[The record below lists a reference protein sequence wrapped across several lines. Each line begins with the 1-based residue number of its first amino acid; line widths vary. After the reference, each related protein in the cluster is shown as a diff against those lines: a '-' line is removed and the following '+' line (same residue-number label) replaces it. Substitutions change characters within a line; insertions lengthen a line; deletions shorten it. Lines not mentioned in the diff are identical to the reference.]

1 MVNVTCNGQ
10 VLQAQEGAL
19 LSDVLT
25 AAHFTVAHPCGGHGN
40 CKKCLVT
47 VDGHPVLSCQYR
59 IYKDVS
65 VVLPQQSAIISQSSA
80 AETGQ
85 VSENMCFAL
94 DIGTTTL
101 ALALVNLDSRAI
113 IKTIVQNNP
122 QHIYGADIMS
132 RIDYCRRNGVEEL
145 FSCLRDAVNT
155 MIASFAV
162 AEVETLF
169 VSGNTTM
176 LHLFW
181 KTDCSAIGVAP
192 YTPAFLGRREA
203 SAAMLGL
210 QGVRRVISLPG
221 ISSFVGADLVAGLNW
236 VGRPESGKYQL
247 LVDLGTNAEIL
258 LFSDQVLLCTAAAAG
273 PCFEGANI
281 SCGMSATSG
290 AVYSY
295 KDGQAQTIDNA
306 PARGICGTGI
316 VGVIAALLQ
325 DGTIDETGYMA
336 CGEFS
341 IAPGVVL
348 TQADIRQFQAAKAA
362 VCSAIITLLNH
373 QGLQPADVE
382 TLYISG
388 GFSAGIDPNSAAVTG
403 LFPKILVDKCVPIH
417 NSSLLG
423 CSKYAWEQ
431 QDLSGLLSGAEYI
444 DLSAN
449 PDFSQLFIENMLFED
464 T

>member
-1 MVNVTCNGQ
+1 MVKITCNGQ
-10 VLQAQEGAL
+10 VFQAQDGAL

-25 AAHFTVAHPCGGHGN
+25 KAQCAVAHPCGGHGN

-59 IYKDVS
+59 VYKDIC
-65 VVLPQQSAIISQSSA
+65 VVLPQQSAIVSHSGA
-80 AETGQ
+80 TETGQ
-85 VSENMCFAL
+85 ISENLCFAL

-101 ALALVNLDSRAI
+101 ALALINLDSR
-113 IKTIVQNNP
+113 TIVKNVVQNNP
-122 QHIYGADIMS
+122 QRIYGADIMS
-132 RIDYCRRNGVEEL
+132 RIDHCRHHGTSEL
-145 FSCLRDAVNT
+145 FLCLRDAVNAT
-155 MIASFAV
+155 IASFAV
-162 AEVETLF
+162 SEVETLY

-181 KTDCSAIGVAP
+181 NTDCSAMGVAP
-192 YTPAFLGRREA
+192 YTPAFLERREA
-203 SAAMLGL
+203 AAAMLGL
-210 QGVRRVISLPG
+210 QGVRRVVSLPG

-236 VGRPESGKYQL
+236 VGRPASGKYQL

-281 SCGMSATSG
+281 SCGMSAISG
-290 AVYSY
+290 AVCSY
-295 KDGQAQTIDNA
+295 KNGQIQTVGNA
-306 PARGICGTGI
+306 PARGICGTGL
-316 VGVIAALLQ
+316 VDVIAALLQ
-325 DGTIDETGYMA
+325 DGTIDKTGYMA
-336 CGEFS
+336 CGEVS
-341 IAPGVVL
+341 IAPSVTL
-348 TQADIRQFQAAKAA
+348 TQADVRQFQAAKAA
-362 VCSAIITLLNH
+362 VCSAIITLLNR

-388 GFSAGIDPNSAAVTG
+388 GFSAGIDPDSAVATG
-403 LFPKILVDKCVPIH
+403 LFPKVLKDKCVPIH

-431 QDLSGLLSGAEYI
+431 GDLSDLMSGAEYV

-449 PDFSQLFIENMLFED
+449 PDFSRLFIENMLFED